1 MSIPVREIVVSMPKK
16 FTIPTYLSFGWLG
29 ISAFLAVF
37 GSLLPIDSYQTI
49 HGDFLDSPPLTV
61 GHWFGVDSNGYDI
74 LSGIINGARLS
85 LFVAI
90 FTVGIGGL
98 IGSFLGIT
106 AAYYRGR
113 FDNVVS
119 TGFNVVL
126 AVPNLVLALALVSVL
141 ATNVDVNEAVATWR
155 RLVTLMI
162 SLTIVIIP
170 ILGRIARAATLAWSG
185 REFVVAARSMGMRDR
200 HIIWR
205 HIVPNV
211 LPALI
216 AVGFLAVGVVII
228 AEASLSLL
236 GVGIPDGASWG
247 GMIAR
252 GRNDLEYNP
261 HALYFPIIAL
271 ALTVI
276 CTNHIGDVIRGRL
289 DRREAKV

>member
-1 MSIPVREIVVSMPKK
+1 MRRKH
-16 FTIPTYLSFGWLG
+16 TIPTYLAFGWLAV
-29 ISAFLAVF
+29 SAFLAVF
-37 GSLLPIDSYQTI
+37 GSFLPVDSYQTI
-49 HGDFLDSPPLTV
+49 HGDFIDSPPFTS

-74 LSGIINGARLS
+74 FSGIVNGARLS
-85 LFVAI
+85 IFVALVS
-90 FTVGIGGL
+90 VGIGGL
-98 IGSFLGIT
+98 IGSVLGIA
-106 AAYYRGR
+106 AAYYRGK
-113 FDNVVS
+113 FDTVVS

-126 AVPNLVLALALVSVL
+126 SVPNLVLALALVAVL
-141 ATNVDVNEAVATWR
+141 ATNVDINEAVPTWR
-155 RLVTLMI
+155 RLTTLVI
-162 SLTIVIIP
+162 SLTVVIIP

-200 HIIWR
+200 HIIVR

-261 HALYFPIIAL
+261 HALYFPIIVL

-276 CTNHIGDVIRGRL
+276 STNHIGDVLRGGL
-289 DRREAKV
+289 DRREGRL

>member
-1 MSIPVREIVVSMPKK
+1 MRRKY
-16 FTIPTYLSFGWLG
+16 TIPTYLAFGWLG
-29 ISAFLAVF
+29 VAAFLAVF
-37 GSLLPIDSYQTI
+37 GSFLPIESYQTI
-49 HGDFLDSPPLTV
+49 HGDFIDSPPFTA

-85 LFVAI
+85 IFVALVS
-90 FTVGIGGL
+90 VGVGGL
-98 IGSFLGIT
+98 VGSFLGVT

-113 FDNVVS
+113 YDSVVS
-119 TGFNVVL
+119 TFFNVVL
-126 AVPNLVLALALVSVL
+126 SVPNLVLALALVAVL
-141 ATNVDVNEAVATWR
+141 ATNVDINQPVPTWR
-155 RLVTLMI
+155 RLATLVI
-162 SLTIVIIP
+162 ALTVVIVP

-185 REFVVAARSMGMRDR
+185 RECVTAARSMGMRDR
-200 HIIWR
+200 QIITR

-211 LPALI
+211 LPSLI

-261 HALYFPIIAL
+261 HALYFPIVVL
-271 ALTVI
+271 AFTVI
-276 CTNHIGDVIRGRL
+276 STNHIGDVLRGGL
-289 DRREAKV
+289 DRREGRL

>member
-1 MSIPVREIVVSMPKK
+1 MPKK
-16 FTIPTYLSFGWLG
+16 FTIPTYLAFGWLT
-29 ISAFLAVF
+29 LAGLMAIF
-37 GSLLPIDSYQTI
+37 GSFLPVDSYQTI
-49 HGDFLDSPPLTV
+49 HGDFLDAPPLTG
-61 GHWFGVDSNGYDI
+61 GHLFGVDSNGYDI
-74 LSGIINGARLS
+74 FSGIINGARLS

-90 FTVGIGGL
+90 FTVGIGGF
-98 IGSFLGIT
+98 IGSFLGVT
-106 AAYYRGR
+106 GAYFRGR
-113 FDNVVS
+113 YDSVVS

-126 AVPNLVLALALVSVL
+126 SVPNLVLALALVAVL
-141 ATNVDVNEAVATWR
+141 ATNVDVNEAVAPWR
-155 RLVTLMI
+155 RLTTLMI

-185 REFVVAARSMGMRDR
+185 REFVTAARSMGMRDR

-261 HALYFPIIAL
+261 HALYFPIVAL

-276 CTNHIGDVIRGRL
+276 CTNHVGDVMRGRL
-289 DRREAKV
+289 DRREARL